1 MKVIIDIPNDFTGDY
16 IADKFKDFF
25 SRVIA
30 DVDCKGMCGRYEKE
44 IAEMFLNAFD
54 DSEEKISC
62 NCQHSNKDNEP
73 CCRCD
78 GRKGNEEMKIVT
90 VNDLI
95 KILYTKEN
103 RYGATG
109 KPRMLN
115 LSLNG
120 NFAGSIE
127 TVKLDG
133 YGDGLITDVTME
145 ITSSKFTTTNADRI
159 RNMSDEEMASVLFSG
174 CIDSMDLEECP
185 YASESELDNNKIR
198 KICKKCVLEWLQ
210 SEAE

>member
-1 MKVIIDIPNDFTGDY
+1 M
-16 IADKFKDFF
+16 DKFLKSVSERDFDRRI
-25 SRVIA
+25 SEV
-30 DVDCKGMCGRYEKE
+30 V
-44 IAEMFLNAFD
+44 EML
-54 DSEEKISC
+54 EEKQLYGTISLIKDLKYYLDLATKEKAHDC
-62 NCQHSNKDNEP
+62 NCQHNSNPRDNEP

-78 GRKGNEEMKIVT
+78 SRKENREMKVVT

-95 KILYTKEN
+95 KILDTKEN
-103 RYGATG
+103 KYGATG

-120 NFAGSIE
+120 NFAGSVE
-127 TVKLDG
+127 AVKLDG

-159 RNMSDEEMASVLFSG
+159 RNMSDEELAEFLAVH
-174 CIDSMDLEECP
+174 DLGLKGNDLP
-185 YASESELDNNKIR
+185 MLTDWLD
-198 KICKKCVLEWLQ
+198 WLQ